1 QMVWLAEDA
10 ADFGEEDIV
19 ISPGEKG
26 IIKKLKKGDRVY
38 IDDGKVKGVVEK
50 IKNNA
55 VGIRLIRTQE
65 KGKIKESKGINFPDT
80 KLEIPPLTE
89 YDKQCLPFICENAD
103 MVGYSF
109 LRSKADLEQLQD
121 LLLKLSPTPTHLIM
135 KIETPEAVSNL
146 PALLYQGMRFPVAG
160 VMIARGDLA
169 VEIGFE
175 RMGEI
180 QDEILWICEAAHMPV
195 VWATQVLESLN
206 KSGLAT
212 RSEITDAAHA
222 AKAECVMINK
232 GEHTVEV
239 IETLN
244 DLLGRMGSHRIK
256 KRYIFRPL
264 NIARDFLAKKQQAE
278 LETV

>member
-1 QMVWLAEDA
+1 
-10 ADFGEEDIV
+10 
-19 ISPGEKG
+19 
-26 IIKKLKKGDRVY
+26 
-38 IDDGKVKGVVEK
+38 VKGVVEK

-55 VGIRLIRTQE
+55 AGIRLIRTQE
-65 KGKIKESKGINFPDT
+65 KGKIKEAKGINFPDT
-80 KLEIPPLTE
+80 KLEIPSLTE

-264 NIARDFLAKKQQAE
+264 NIARDFLSKKKQAE

>member
-1 QMVWLAEDA
+1 
-10 ADFGEEDIV
+10 
-19 ISPGEKG
+19 
-26 IIKKLKKGDRVY
+26 
-38 IDDGKVKGVVEK
+38 
-50 IKNNA
+50 
-55 VGIRLIRTQE
+55 
-65 KGKIKESKGINFPDT
+65 
-80 KLEIPPLTE
+80 
-89 YDKQCLPFICENAD
+89 

-264 NIARDFLAKKQQAE
+264 NIARDFLSKKKQAE